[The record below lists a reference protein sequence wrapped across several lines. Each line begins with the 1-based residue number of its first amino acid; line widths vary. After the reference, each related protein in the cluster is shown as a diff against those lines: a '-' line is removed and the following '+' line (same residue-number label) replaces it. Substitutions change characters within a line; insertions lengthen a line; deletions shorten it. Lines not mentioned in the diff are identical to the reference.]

1 MEPTYSLFFKDAKP
15 EDLDSLGGKGKS
27 LAIMSQADLPV
38 PQGFCV
44 TTDAFVAFIQDLMTS
59 KGLFAALAKLDT
71 KNMNAL
77 DKLSEEIRSQILS
90 KTVSGEI
97 QQNITAS
104 YHQLCGM
111 YGKEGDLPVA
121 VRSSATAEDLPDAS
135 FAGQQDTYLWVV
147 GEEEV
152 LSHIKMCWASLY
164 TSRAIAY
171 RKDHNIP
178 EEELHMSVV
187 IQKMVN
193 ARVAGVTMT
202 LNPSNGDR
210 TKIAIEASYGL
221 GESVVSGTVTPDN
234 YLMDKV
240 IFEMVE
246 STIHNKNTA
255 LIPDPENRRVIE
267 VEIDPV
273 KAREACLNRDELIYI
288 SKIAK
293 RIEKHYGCPQ
303 DIEWALDAD
312 AEGEDAFTLLQ
323 SRPETVWSNKK
334 TETKKHYMSG
344 MQGLVGSLINPL
356 SAKKK

>member
-1 MEPTYSLFFKDAKP
+1 MKPTYSLFFKDAKP
-15 EDLDSLGGKGKS
+15 EQLESLGGKGKS
-27 LAIMSQADLPV
+27 LASMSQADLPV

-44 TTDAFVAFIQDLMTS
+44 TTDAFVAFIQDLMTA
-59 KGLFAALAKLDT
+59 KGLFASLAKLDT
-71 KNMNAL
+71 KNMGSL
-77 DKLSEEIRSQILS
+77 DKLSGEIRSQILN
-90 KTVSGEI
+90 KTIAADI
-97 QQNITAS
+97 QEDILAS
-104 YHQLCGM
+104 YRSLCEM

-147 GEEEV
+147 GEDEV

-178 EEELHMSVV
+178 EEDIHMSVV
-187 IQKMVN
+187 VQKMVN

-202 LNPSNGDR
+202 LNPTNGDR

-240 IFEMVE
+240 IFELVE
-246 STIHNKNTA
+246 SSIQDKKIA
-255 LIPDPENRRVIE
+255 LIPDPANKRVIE
-267 VEIDPV
+267 IEVDPV
-273 KAREACLNRDELIYI
+273 KATEACLTRDELIFI

-312 AEGEDAFTLLQ
+312 AEGEEAFTLLQ

-356 SAKKK
+356 SAKK

>member
-1 MEPTYSLFFKDAKP
+1 MKPTYSLFFKEAKA
-15 EDLDSLGGKGKS
+15 EQLESLGGKGKS
-27 LAIMSQADLPV
+27 LASMSQANLPV

-44 TTDAFVAFIQDLMTS
+44 TTDAFVAFIQDLMTA
-59 KGLFAALAKLDT
+59 KGLFSALAKLDT
-71 KNMNAL
+71 KNMPAL
-77 DKLSEEIRSQILS
+77 DKLSAEIRSQILNKS
-90 KTVSGEI
+90 IAADI
-97 QQNITAS
+97 QQDILGS
-104 YHQLCGM
+104 YRRLCAM
-111 YGKEGDLPVA
+111 YDKTGDLPVA

-178 EEELHMSVV
+178 EEEVQMSVV
-187 IQKMVN
+187 VQKMVN

-202 LNPSNGDR
+202 LNPTNGDR
-210 TKIAIEASYGL
+210 TKVAIEASYGL

-240 IFEMVE
+240 IFELVE
-246 STIHNKNTA
+246 SSIHEKKTA
-255 LIPDPENRRVIE
+255 LLPDVENRCVVE
-267 VEIDPV
+267 VEVDAE
-273 KAREACLNRDELIYI
+273 KALEACLTREELIFI

-293 RIEKHYGCPQ
+293 KIEKHYGCPQ

-312 AEGEDAFTLLQ
+312 AEGEEAFTLLQ

-334 TETKKHYMSG
+334 SETKKQYMSG

-356 SAKKK
+356 SAKK

>member
-1 MEPTYSLFFKDAKP
+1 MNPTYSLFFKDAKP
-15 EDLDSLGGKGKS
+15 EQLESLGGKGKS
-27 LAIMSQADLPV
+27 LASMSQADLPV

-44 TTDAFVAFIQDLMTS
+44 TTDAFVAFIQDLMTA
-59 KGLFAALAKLDT
+59 KGLFTSLAKLDT
-71 KNMNAL
+71 KNMSAL
-77 DKLSEEIRSQILS
+77 DKLSGEIRNQILN
-90 KTVSGEI
+90 KAIAADI
-97 QQNITAS
+97 QKDILAS
-104 YHQLCGM
+104 YRRLCEL
-111 YGKEGDLPVA
+111 YGKSDELPVA

-147 GEEEV
+147 GEDEV

-178 EEELHMSVV
+178 EEDVHMSVV
-187 IQKMVN
+187 VQKMVN

-240 IFEMVE
+240 IFELVE
-246 STIHNKNTA
+246 SSIQDKKIA
-255 LIPDPENRRVIE
+255 LIPDPANKRVIE
-267 VEIDPV
+267 IEVDPI
-273 KAREACLNRDELIYI
+273 KATEACLTRDELIFI

-312 AEGEDAFTLLQ
+312 AEGEEAFTLLQ

-356 SAKKK
+356 SAKK